1 MDCLPTRKRGKKTK
15 ILHPLLKERHAKK
28 TKQKK
33 KRLSNWKRRIKPCR
47 AFREL
52 LKFTI

>member
-15 ILHPLLKERHAKK
+15 ISHPLLKERHAKK

-33 KRLSNWKRRIKPCR
+33 KKGYQIGSDELSPVGP
-47 AFREL
+47 FES
-52 LKFTI
+52 F